1 METRRARPEDLSE
14 IGTLLQAR
22 GLPSLPPG
30 ISASNVLVGLEEGSI
45 VGAVALDLVARR
57 GLIVSVAV
65 FAEQQDGRTAASLVG
80 SLIARAH
87 ELGLRELYMVTTE
100 ASDVLSR
107 LGFSRV
113 SGSTVPGEIRSMRS
127 YPGQVDDSDGVMCLE
142 LETRL

>member
-22 GLPSLPPG
+22 GLPALPPG
-30 ISASNVLVGLEEGSI
+30 IAASNVLVGIEEGSI

-65 FAEQQDGRTAASLVG
+65 SAEHQDGGMAASLVG

-87 ELGLRELYMVTTE
+87 ELGLRQLYAVN
-100 ASDVLSR
+100 ADPSDVLSR
-107 LGFSRV
+107 LGFSHV
-113 SGSTVPGEIRSMRS
+113 SGGTVPAEVRSMRS
-127 YPGQVDDSDGVMCLE
+127 YPGQADDSDGVMCLE